1 MTDTLTYNPTDP
13 DAGELTP
20 DEQDSL
26 QVGEKLAEQEEKLLA
41 GKYKNAEELEKAYT
55 ELEKKLGSD
64 SQQKETPEA
73 ESTDEPQYYLEDGVV
88 NYDAVN
94 DAYGE
99 KLGEVFKDSNIDP
112 WAISEH
118 FHSNNGKI
126 TDEMY
131 ADLEGAGLSR
141 ASIDAYLAGRAAAS
155 GYTDTSDIAERDI
168 NIIQDSVGG
177 EKAYSKLID
186 WAGSNLDEKAINAFD
201 STVSSGNVQM
211 IKLAVAGLKAEY
223 DSANGYEGRM
233 LSGKAAQTSGD
244 VFRSQAEVVAAMSDP
259 RYDKDPAYRN
269 DIYEKLDRSDLKF

>member
-26 QVGEKLAEQEEKLLA
+26 EVGEKLAEQEEQLLA

-55 ELEKKLGSD
+55 ELEKKLGSNEE
-64 SQQKETPEA
+64 SEQEVETVEEETVDDTPGVALLNEA
-73 ESTDEPQYYLEDGVV
+73 NDEYWANDGELSEETIEKFSSMSSRDLVEAYLEVTKNNPKNLSG
-88 NYDAVN
+88 
-94 DAYGE
+94 
-99 KLGEVFKDSNIDP
+99 DSE
-112 WAISEH
+112 A
-118 FHSNNGKI
+118 
-126 TDEMY
+126 
-131 ADLEGAGLSR
+131 
-141 ASIDAYLAGRAAAS
+141 
-155 GYTDTSDIAERDI
+155 DIAERDI
-168 NIIQDSVGG
+168 NIIQNSVGG
-177 EKAYSKLID
+177 EAEYAKLTD
-186 WAGSNLDEKAINAFD
+186 WAATNLDDTAINAFD
-201 STVSSGNVQM
+201 SAVSSGNVQM
-211 IKLAVAGLKAEY
+211 IQLAVAGLKAEY